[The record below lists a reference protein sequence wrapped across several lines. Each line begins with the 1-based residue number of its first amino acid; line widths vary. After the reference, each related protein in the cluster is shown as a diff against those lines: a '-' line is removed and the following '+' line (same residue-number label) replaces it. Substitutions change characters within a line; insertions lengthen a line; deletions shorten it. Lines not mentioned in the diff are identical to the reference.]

1 MNWKALICLRSLN
14 NILKYPYKSYSKEL
28 IDLIS
33 PEKLAG
39 MIDHTNIKPNATYL
53 DIKKLCNE
61 VVEYNFSS
69 ACVTPSNVALA
80 HEILGN
86 SDFSVCAVIGFPF
99 GTNKS
104 EIKAFEALVAVED
117 GAIELDMVL
126 NIGALK
132 SSAYDL
138 VQRDI
143 EGVVESA
150 DGMVVKVIFE
160 TALLSDPEKIMAC
173 KLSKEAGA
181 DYVKTST
188 GIGYPGANTHDVSL
202 LRETVGPD
210 MGVKASGGI
219 RDLKTTLE
227 MIDAGAS
234 RIGTSTGPAIM
245 NDILTN

>member
-1 MNWKALICLRSLN
+1 M
-14 NILKYPYKSYSKEL
+14 EL
-28 IDLIS
+28 IYLIA

-39 MIDHTNIKPNATYL
+39 MIDHTNIKPDATYI

-69 ACVTPSNVALA
+69 ACVTPSNVSLA
-80 HEILGN
+80 HEILGT
-86 SDFSVCAVIGFPF
+86 SDFGVCAVIGFPF

-117 GAIELDMVL
+117 GAIELDMVI

-132 SSAYDL
+132 SSAYTL

-150 DGMVVKVIFE
+150 DGMLVKVIFE
-160 TALLSDPEKIMAC
+160 TALLTDQEKIMAC

-188 GIGYPGANTHDVSL
+188 GIGYSGANTNDVSL
-202 LRETVGPD
+202 LRETIGPD

-245 NDILTN
+245 NDILKD